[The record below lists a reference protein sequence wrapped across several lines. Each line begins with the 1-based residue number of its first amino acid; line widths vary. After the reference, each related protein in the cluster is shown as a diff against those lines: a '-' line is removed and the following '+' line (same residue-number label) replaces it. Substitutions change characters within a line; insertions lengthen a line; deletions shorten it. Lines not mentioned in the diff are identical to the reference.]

1 MATTERVDTESTVD
15 LVKRILVGRR
25 MPTHQLEHTLLPKVL
40 ALPVFSSDAL
50 SSVAYATEQI
60 LFVLLAVSASAI
72 RYVMPISFAIAA
84 LMIIVVFS
92 YRQTVRAYP
101 SGGGAYIVSKDNLG
115 VFPGLL
121 AAAALLT
128 DSVLTVS
135 VSVVAG
141 VFAITSAVPSLN
153 DHKVALSIGFV
164 ALITLANL
172 RGVRESGTVFAIPTY
187 GFIASIYVLVA
198 VALTKCAFSGC
209 AQAVLPTRSEL

>member
-1 MATTERVDTESTVD
+1 MATTQRLDTESTVD

-25 MPTHQLEHTLLPKVL
+25 MPTDQLEHTLLPKVL

-60 LFVLLAVSASAI
+60 LFVLLATSAVSAHL
-72 RYVMPISFAIAA
+72 VMPISMAIAT
-84 LMIIVVFS
+84 LMIIVVAS

-115 VFPGLL
+115 VLPGLV

-128 DSVLTVS
+128 DYVLTVS

-141 VFAITSAVPSLN
+141 VFAIVSAVPSL
-153 DHKVALSIGFV
+153 HQHQVILSLGFV
-164 ALITLANL
+164 AFITLVN
-172 RGVRESGTVFAIPTY
+172 
-187 GFIASIYVLVA
+187 
-198 VALTKCAFSGC
+198 
-209 AQAVLPTRSEL
+209 